1 MNAAIAACAASGLEV
16 EWHGIDWAKCHQQ
29 VRRLQARIVKATQE
43 GRWNK
48 VKALQWLLTHS
59 FSGKAIAVKRVTENN
74 GKKTPGVDGETWPTP
89 KTKAQ
94 AVSSL
99 KRRGYNPLPLRRV
112 YLPKSN
118 GKMRPLG
125 IPSMKDRAMQKL
137 HLLALEPVSE
147 TTADRNSYGF
157 RPERSTADARA
168 QCFIALAKT
177 HSPKWVLEGDIK
189 GCYDNISHQW
199 MLDNIPTDKATLKKW
214 LKAGYV
220 YQGGLFPTEAGTP
233 QGGIVSPTVSNMT
246 LDGLES
252 RLEAEFGHK
261 NTRKSDANQVN
272 LVRYADDFIIT
283 GRTKE
288 LLESE
293 VKPLVENFLKERGLT
308 LSEEKTRITHIEDGF
323 DFLGWNVRKYD
334 GKLLIKPSKKNVKA
348 FLDDIRKTVKA
359 NKQAKQ
365 ATLIGLLNPKIRGWA
380 NYHRGAVASAT
391 FAKADTEI
399 WKMLWQWAKRRH
411 PMKGN
416 RWIKDRYFKTEGNRN
431 WIFAA
436 DIKTREGEPWT
447 VKLMKAGDT
456 KIQRHIKIRGEANP
470 FDRKQETYF
479 EDRLGQKMKASLPG
493 KIKWFRLWWRQDKE
507 CPICKE
513 KITEETGWNIHH
525 ILPKSEGGKDNLS
538 NLMMLHPNCHRQLHC
553 QKLKIAKPAPARGL

>member
-1 MNAAIAACAASGLEV
+1 MNAASAACAASGLEV
-16 EWHGIDWAKCHQQ
+16 DWHGIDWAKCHQQ

-48 VKALQWLLTHS
+48 VKALQWLLTRS

-74 GKKTPGVDGETWPTP
+74 GKKTPGVDGETWSTP
-89 KTKAQ
+89 ETKSR

-99 KRRGYNPLPLRRV
+99 KRRGYNPRPLRRV
-112 YLPKSN
+112 YIPKSN

-125 IPSMKDRAMQKL
+125 IPTMKDRAMQKL

-147 TTADRNSYGF
+147 TKADRNSHGF

-177 HSPKWVLEGDIK
+177 RSPKWVLEGDIK

-199 MLDNIPTDKATLKKW
+199 MLDNIPTDKATFQKW

-252 RLEAEFGHK
+252 RLEAEFGQK
-261 NTRKSDANQVN
+261 GTRKSDANQVN

-283 GRTKE
+283 GGTKE

-293 VKPLVENFLKERGLT
+293 VKPLVEDFLKERGLA
-308 LSEEKTRITHIEDGF
+308 LSEEKTRITHVEDGF
-323 DFLGWNVRKYD
+323 NFLGWNVRKYD

-348 FLDDIRKTVKA
+348 FLDDIRKTVTA

-391 FAKADTEI
+391 FAKVDTEI
-399 WKMLWQWAKRRH
+399 WKALWQWAKRRH

-416 RWIKDRYFKTEGNRN
+416 RWVKDRYFKAEGTRN
-431 WIFAA
+431 WVFAA

-470 FDRKQETYF
+470 FDPKQETYF
-479 EDRLGQKMKASLPG
+479 EDRLGLKMKGSLMG
-493 KIKWFRLWWRQDKE
+493 QIKWLRLWWSQDKE
-507 CPICKE
+507 CPVCNE
-513 KITEETGWNIHH
+513 KITEETRWNVHH

-538 NLMMLHPNCHRQLHC
+538 NLMMLHPNCHRQVHS
-553 QKLKIAKPAPARGL
+553 QKLKVAKPAPARGL